1 MEKVVVLSA
10 MRTPSGRFS
19 GSLAGL
25 PATTLGVTAVLA
37 ALRAAQVEKEE
48 VDSLIFGMARQAGA
62 RPNPARQVLFQ
73 SGIPRERT
81 AFTVNQAC
89 ASGMKSLQLAADELR
104 LGRAKVVVAGGMESM
119 SNVPHILD
127 KMRDGYRLGDAK
139 VVDLMY
145 RDGFQC
151 PLADMIMGETAE
163 LLAQEMGIS
172 RAEQDAFALE
182 SQQKAGAAWAEGAFD
197 EEIAPVN
204 TKSHTVS
211 KDEHMRPDTTL
222 AKLGSLAPV
231 FDAKSGT
238 VSAGNSS
245 GITDGAAALVLT
257 TESEARRRGWK
268 PMATLLDAHLTGCD
282 PKRMGLGP
290 VPATQQLLAKHG
302 WSLDDFDLF
311 EINEAFAAQVL
322 ACLRELA
329 IPRAQLNV
337 HGGSIAL
344 GHPIGCSGAR
354 IVVTLL
360 HALRRRGARRG
371 LATICVSGG
380 LGMSS
385 AWENTESHTFAR

>member
-1 MEKVVVLSA
+1 
-10 MRTPSGRFS
+10 
-19 GSLAGL
+19 
-25 PATTLGVTAVLA
+25 
-37 ALRAAQVEKEE
+37 
-48 VDSLIFGMARQAGA
+48 VDGLIFGMARQAGA

-73 SGIPRERT
+73 SGIPRERP

-89 ASGMKSLQLAADELR
+89 ASGMKAIQLAADELR
-104 LGRAKVVVAGGMESM
+104 LGRAKVMIAGGMESM
-119 SNVPHILD
+119 SQVPHILD
-127 KMRDGYRLGDAK
+127 KMREGYRLGDAK

-172 RAEQDAFALE
+172 RAEQDVFAHE
-182 SQQKAGAAWAEGAFD
+182 SQQKASAAWAEGAFA
-197 EEIAPVN
+197 EEVAPLTLE
-204 TKSHTVS
+204 TKKGPHSF
-211 KDEHMRPDTTL
+211 KQDEHLRADTTL

-231 FDAKSGT
+231 FDPKSGT
-238 VSAGNSS
+238 VTAGNSS
-245 GITDGAAALVLT
+245 GITDGAAALLLT
-257 TESEARRRGWK
+257 TEAEARRRGWQ
-268 PMATLLDAHLTGCD
+268 PLATLLDAHVTGCD

-322 ACLRELA
+322 ACLRALP

-337 HGGSIAL
+337 HGGAIAL
-344 GHPIGCSGAR
+344 GHPIGCTGAR

-371 LATICVSGG
+371 LATLCVSGG

-385 AWENTESHTFAR
+385 AWELS

>member
-10 MRTPSGRFS
+10 LRTPIGRFG
-19 GSLAGL
+19 GSLAAL
-25 PATTLGVTAVLA
+25 PATALGVAAVQA
-37 ALRAAQVEKEE
+37 ALRAAGVEKDE

-62 RPNPARQVLFQ
+62 RPNPARQVLIQ
-73 SGIPRERT
+73 SGIPQERT

-89 ASGMKSLQLAADELR
+89 ASGMKALQLAADELR

-127 KMRDGYRLGDAK
+127 KMRDGYRLGDGK

-151 PLADMIMGETAE
+151 PIADMIMGETAE

-172 RAEQDAFALE
+172 RAEQDQFALE
-182 SQQKAGAAWAEGAFD
+182 SQQKAGAAWSAGAFAA
-197 EEIAPVN
+197 EIAPVRLE
-204 TKSHTVS
+204 TKKGPHIFQQ
-211 KDEHMRPDTTL
+211 DEHMRPDTKL

-231 FDAKSGT
+231 FDPKSGT

-245 GITDGAAALVLT
+245 GITDGAAALVMT
-257 TESEARRRGWK
+257 TESEARRRGWQ
-268 PMATLLDAHLTGCD
+268 PMAVMLDAHLTGCD

-290 VPATQQLLAKHG
+290 VPATQQLLAQHG

-322 ACLRELA
+322 ACLRQLP
-329 IPRAQLNV
+329 IPRDRLNV
-337 HGGSIAL
+337 HGGAIAL

-360 HALRRRGARRG
+360 HALRQRGARRG

-385 AWENTESHTFAR
+385 AWELS

>member
-10 MRTPSGRFS
+10 VRTPIGRFG

-25 PATTLGVTAVLA
+25 PATALGVAAVEA
-37 ALRAAQVEKEE
+37 ALRAAEVDKDE

-73 SGIPRERT
+73 AGIPQERT

-89 ASGMKSLQLAADELR
+89 ASGMKAIQLAADELR

-119 SNVPHILD
+119 SNVPHVLD

-163 LLAQEMGIS
+163 LLAQEMGIT
-172 RAEQDAFALE
+172 RAEQDVYAHE
-182 SQQKAGAAWAEGAFD
+182 SQQKAGAAWAEGAFAA
-197 EEIAPVN
+197 EIAPVQLE
-204 TKSHTVS
+204 TKKGPHSFQQ
-211 KDEHMRPDTTL
+211 DEHMRPDTTL

-257 TESEARRRGWK
+257 TESEARRQGWK
-268 PMATLLDAHLTGCD
+268 PLAALLDAHVTGCD

-290 VPATQQLLAKHG
+290 VPATRQLLAKHG

-322 ACLRELA
+322 ACLRELP

-337 HGGSIAL
+337 HGGAIAL

-385 AWENTESHTFAR
+385 AWELA